1 METRVDDLKIT
12 LILQKRRFLLILLCK
27 RVFKSSH
34 NLPRNGK
41 TITKSFFSA
50 YNVTSLVLSESF
62 IEKVFHATI
71 YQFDRKFI
79 LNDKL
84 LNEILKNPKQS
95 KTFEIIKRKSNFI
108 FFGNETVET

>member
-1 METRVDDLKIT
+1 MNCKKLEIRVDDLKIT
-12 LILQKRRFLLILLCK
+12 LILQKRRFLLILFCEL
-27 RVFKSSH
+27 VFKSSH

-50 YNVTSLVLSESF
+50 YNITSLVLSESF

-71 YQFDRKFI
+71 YQFDRKFLLSDI
-79 LNDKL
+79 L

-95 KTFEIIKRKSNFI
+95 KTFEIIK
-108 FFGNETVET
+108 